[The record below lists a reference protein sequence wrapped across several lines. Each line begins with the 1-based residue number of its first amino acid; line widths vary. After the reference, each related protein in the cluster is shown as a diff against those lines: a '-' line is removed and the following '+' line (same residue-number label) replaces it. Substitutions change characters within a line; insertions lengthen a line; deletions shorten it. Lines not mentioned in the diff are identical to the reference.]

1 MEAAPRA
8 RPAHRSDDERVPP
21 APDPTDAAATHLP
34 SHQVGETLS
43 VHPDPIARQQSGP
56 HLPELSPSSAR
67 INMPSTAR
75 RMSIGRGWSWSVV
88 DWSVSF
94 IPGAWVRTPPDRN
107 SPLSEFGARRF
118 GMTDTRVHLSPNA
131 ANAEGRSRRM
141 RRDVNNVDPRYGP
154 ADGPCDSGAEMG
166 GVFPNSAIR
175 REVNKLTRDGP
186 PLTNPFQ
193 LRHSE
198 RGERG
203 AVRG

>member
-21 APDPTDAAATHLP
+21 APDPTDPAATHLP

-56 HLPELSPSSAR
+56 HLPEAQPLVRPA
-67 INMPSTAR
+67 STCRAR
-75 RMSIGRGWSWSVV
+75 RAGCRSDEGARRVSAVNWSVAD

-141 RRDVNNVDPRYGP
+141 RTDVNNVDPGYGP
-154 ADGPCDSGAEMG
+154 AEAPAQLVPKWAAS
-166 GVFPNSAIR
+166 SR
-175 REVNKLTRDGP
+175 TP
-186 PLTNPFQ
+186 PF
-193 LRHSE
+193 
-198 RGERG
+198 GER
-203 AVRG
+203 